1 MRILITGGA
10 GQLAQALLSVAELSR
25 TTQITRANEV
35 TKATEVTGATET
47 NSIALTAAQR
57 VLLASLPEALECTAT
72 TDEVMGLSHRQLD
85 ICEPDS
91 IRIAF
96 DAFKPD
102 VVINC
107 AAYNA
112 VDKAEID
119 VDRAMAVNG
128 VGPKLLAQECL
139 HRNIRLVHISTDFV
153 FDGGLQ
159 RSYTEQDAPAPLS
172 SYGKSKL
179 EGERWVS
186 DILGAKATIIRTS
199 WLYSCW
205 GNNFVKTM
213 QGLFKIKEGLSVIN
227 DQYGSPT
234 WCEALAVAIL
244 LLVKQT
250 QQMNLNDK
258 AALEERTAQGVAH
271 LYHYASSASVS
282 WYEFACEIQRQVLAM
297 TEPKFK
303 SVDCLIEPITT
314 QVWQGLHENTLALRP
329 KQSAL
334 NAQKLCH
341 QLSIEQGSLLTASWQ
356 KQLAAMLAYQKVKSR
371 ESREGSRF

>member
-1 MRILITGGA
+1 MRILLTGGS

-25 TTQITRANEV
+25 ITQITR
-35 TKATEVTGATET
+35 ATET

-57 VLLASLPEALECTAT
+57 LLLASLPEAIECIAA

-91 IRIAF
+91 IRVAF

-112 VDKAEID
+112 VDKAEND

-128 VGPKLLAQECL
+128 IGPKLLAQECL

-205 GNNFVKTM
+205 GDNFVKTM
-213 QGLFKIKEGLSVIN
+213 QGLFKIKESLSVIN

-234 WCEALAVAIL
+234 WCEALAVAIFM
-244 LLVKQT
+244 LVKQS
-250 QQMNLNDK
+250 QPMNLNDK

-271 LYHYASSASVS
+271 LYHYASSASAS
-282 WYEFACEIQRQVLAM
+282 WYEFACEIQRQALAM
-297 TEPKFK
+297 TEPKSK
-303 SVDCLIEPITT
+303 SVDCLIKPITT
-314 QVWQGLHENTLALRP
+314 QAWQGLHENTLALRP

-341 QLSIEQGSLLTASWQ
+341 QLAIQSDSLICANWQ
-356 KQLAAMLAYQKVKSR
+356 QQLKAMLKYQKVKSR
-371 ESREGSRF
+371 GS